1 MYQQIRVYLIIL
13 LQSIGISGILI
24 MISRYRVLV
33 LFEHRIIIPSD
44 MTIRMFKYLTER
56 TTLLVTYGMKESDD
70 PLSLYDML
78 VKIKPE
84 KEF

>member
-1 MYQQIRVYLIIL
+1 
-13 LQSIGISGILI
+13 

-56 TTLLVTYGMKESDD
+56 TTLLVTYRMKETDD